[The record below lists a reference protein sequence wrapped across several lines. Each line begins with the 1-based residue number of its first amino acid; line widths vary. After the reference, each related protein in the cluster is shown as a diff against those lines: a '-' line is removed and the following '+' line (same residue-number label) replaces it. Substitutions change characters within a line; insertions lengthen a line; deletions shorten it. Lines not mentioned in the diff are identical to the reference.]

1 MRRLLFLLLA
11 FFVAASCI
19 DSQTGDDTG
28 IVTDPVSE
36 CVVPPSARSGAEVIL
51 QWNGFTDDASVILRS
66 ASGDETLV
74 YIKVITRSG
83 MIFVVPPGTEP
94 GMYGLFLVQDGEH
107 DLGSIEILPPLI
119 PVSGV
124 SVPSSCM
131 AGETVTVKGTGFK
144 PSSSVVLVGKDGSK
158 HEIEAEY
165 GAGGLSFVVPDDIP
179 EGDYSVYLVQDGN
192 EWLLSESLSVQALS
206 MKKLASVAYQG
217 PYMGTTQIRYTWKV
231 TEDEPL
237 RILLVEAT
245 VDAGGNVDEG
255 SYDEYTAVAENAF
268 EMTNDGMEASNDL
281 SMTYSFDQD
290 GRVVTSDVLIYGK
303 SQPTEFTWS
312 YDNDGYLL
320 DVTYV
325 ASSGLRTFREI
336 SYDKGNLVRFRNT
349 EFVYDDETLK
359 NHPAAPDVVW
369 GYMAV
374 MEKFDPF
381 VYFPYLLGWYDMKSS
396 SLPTAMTIA
405 SGTGTVTL
413 PVGYAFDEDGYVVEM
428 KWNDG
433 GPSKVIF
440 SYR

>member
-11 FFVAASCI
+11 FLVAASCI

-28 IVTDPVSE
+28 IFTDPVSE
-36 CVVPPSARSGAEVIL
+36 CVVPPSARCGAEVIL

-66 ASGDETLV
+66 ASGDDTLA
-74 YIKVITRSG
+74 YIRIITRSG
-83 MIFVVPPGTEP
+83 LIFVIPPATEP

-206 MKKLASVAYQG
+206 LKKLASVAYQG

-255 SYDEYTAVAENAF
+255 SVDEYTAVADNAF

-281 SMTYSFDQD
+281 SMTYIFGQD
-290 GRVVTSDVLIYGK
+290 GRVQTSDVLIYGK
-303 SQPTEFTWS
+303 SKPTEFTWS

-381 VYFPYLLGWYDMKSS
+381 MYFPYLLGWYDMKSS
-396 SLPTAMTIA
+396 SLPTAMTVA
-405 SGTGTVTL
+405 SGTGTATL

-433 GPSKVIF
+433 GANEVIF

>member
-11 FFVAASCI
+11 LCMAVSCVE
-19 DSQTGDDTG
+19 SHTGDEAG
-28 IVTDPVSE
+28 IVVDPVSE
-36 CVVPPSARSGAEVIL
+36 CVVPSSARCGAEVIL
-51 QWNGFTDDASVILRS
+51 QWNGFTDDASVILR
-66 ASGDETLV
+66 AADGDESV
-74 YIKVITRSG
+74 ADIKVVTRSG
-83 MIFVVPPGTEP
+83 LIFIVPSSVVPGT
-94 GMYGLFLVQDGEH
+94 YGLYLIQEGEH
-107 DLGSIEILPPLI
+107 YLGDIDVLPPVI
-119 PVSGV
+119 PVSGI
-124 SVPSSCM
+124 SLPSSCM
-131 AGETVTVKGTGFK
+131 TGETVTIKGTGFK
-144 PSSSVVLVGKDGSK
+144 PSSSLVLVGKDGSRY
-158 HEIEAEY
+158 EVVTEY
-165 GAGGLSFVVPDDIP
+165 GAGGLSFVVPDGIP
-179 EGDYSVYLVQDGN
+179 EGEYSVYLVQDGN
-192 EWLLSESLSVQALS
+192 EWLLSGTLSVQALS

-245 VDAGGNVDEG
+245 VDADGNVDEG
-255 SYDEYTAVAENAF
+255 SVDEYTAVADNAF

-281 SMTYSFDQD
+281 SMTYIFGQD
-290 GRVVTSDVLIYGK
+290 GRVQTSDVLIYGK
-303 SQPTEFTWS
+303 SKPTEFTWS
-312 YDNDGYLL
+312 YDNEGYLL

-381 VYFPYLLGWYDMKSS
+381 MYFPYLLGWYDMKSS
-396 SLPTAMTIA
+396 SLPTAMTVA
-405 SGTGTVTL
+405 SGTGTATL

-433 GPSKVIF
+433 GANKVIF

>member
-11 FFVAASCI
+11 FLVAASCI

-28 IVTDPVSE
+28 ILTDPVSE
-36 CVVPPSARSGAEVIL
+36 CVVPPSARCGAEVIL

-83 MIFVVPPGTEP
+83 MIFVIPPGTEP

-131 AGETVTVKGTGFK
+131 TGETVAVKGTGFK
-144 PSSSVVLVGKDGSK
+144 PSSSLVLVGKDGSRY
-158 HEIEAEY
+158 EVVTEY
-165 GAGGLSFVVPDDIP
+165 GAGGLSFVVPDGIP
-179 EGDYSVYLVQDGN
+179 EGEYSVYLVQDGN
-192 EWLLSESLSVQALS
+192 EWLLSGALSVQTLS

-255 SYDEYTAVAENAF
+255 SVDEYTAVADNAF

-281 SMTYSFDQD
+281 SMTYIFGQD
-290 GRVVTSDVLIYGK
+290 GRVQTSDVLIYGK
-303 SQPTEFTWS
+303 SKPTEFTWS
-312 YDNDGYLL
+312 YDNEGYLL

-381 VYFPYLLGWYDMKSS
+381 MYFPYLLGWYDMKSS
-396 SLPTAMTIA
+396 SLPTAMTVA
-405 SGTGTVTL
+405 SGTGTATL

-433 GPSKVIF
+433 GANKVIF

>member
-66 ASGDETLV
+66 ASGDDTLA
-74 YIKVITRSG
+74 YIRIITRSG

-179 EGDYSVYLVQDGN
+179 EGEYSVYLVQDGN
-192 EWLLSESLSVQALS
+192 EWLLSGALSVQALS

-413 PVGYAFDEDGYVVEM
+413 PVGYEFDEDGYVVEM

>member
-1 MRRLLFLLLA
+1 MRRFLFLLLA

-206 MKKLASVAYQG
+206 LKKLASVAYQG

-245 VDAGGNVDEG
+245 VDADGVVDEG
-255 SYDEYTAVAENAF
+255 SYDEYTAVSDNAF
-268 EMTNDGMEASNDL
+268 EMKEDGMEASNDL
-281 SMTYSFDQD
+281 SMTYIFDPD
-290 GRVVTSDVLIYGK
+290 GRVQTSDVLIYGK

-413 PVGYAFDEDGYVVEM
+413 PVVYEFDEDGYVVEM

>member
-66 ASGDETLV
+66 ASGDDTLA
-74 YIKVITRSG
+74 YIRIITRSG
-83 MIFVVPPGTEP
+83 MIFVIPPATEP
-94 GMYGLFLVQDGEH
+94 GVYGLFLIQDGEH

-131 AGETVTVKGTGFK
+131 TGETVAVKGTGFK
-144 PSSSVVLVGKDGSK
+144 PSSSLVLVGKDGSRY
-158 HEIEAEY
+158 EVVTEY
-165 GAGGLSFVVPDDIP
+165 GAGGLSFVVPDGIP
-179 EGDYSVYLVQDGN
+179 EGEYSVYLVQDGN
-192 EWLLSESLSVQALS
+192 EWLLSGALSVQALS

-413 PVGYAFDEDGYVVEM
+413 PVGYEFDEDGYVVEM

>member
-66 ASGDETLV
+66 ASGDDTLA
-74 YIKVITRSG
+74 YIRIITRSG
-83 MIFVVPPGTEP
+83 MIFVIPPATEP
-94 GMYGLFLVQDGEH
+94 GVYGLFLIQDGEH

-131 AGETVTVKGTGFK
+131 TGETVTVKGTGFK

-206 MKKLASVAYQG
+206 LKKLASVAYQG

-413 PVGYAFDEDGYVVEM
+413 PVGYEFDEDGYVVEM

>member
-158 HEIEAEY
+158 HEIETEY
-165 GAGGLSFVVPDDIP
+165 GAGGLSFVVPDGIP
-179 EGDYSVYLVQDGN
+179 EGEYSVYLVQDGN
-192 EWLLSESLSVQALS
+192 EWLLSGALSVQALS

-413 PVGYAFDEDGYVVEM
+413 PVGYAFDDDGYVVEM
-428 KWNDG
+428 KWDDG

>member
-11 FFVAASCI
+11 FLVAASCI

-28 IVTDPVSE
+28 ILTDPVSE
-36 CVVPPSARSGAEVIL
+36 CVVPPSARCGAEVIL

-206 MKKLASVAYQG
+206 LKKLASVAYQG

-255 SYDEYTAVAENAF
+255 SVDEYTAVADNAF

-281 SMTYSFDQD
+281 SMTYIFGQD
-290 GRVVTSDVLIYGK
+290 GRVQTSDVLIYGK
-303 SQPTEFTWS
+303 SKPTEFTWS
-312 YDNDGYLL
+312 YDNEGYLL

-381 VYFPYLLGWYDMKSS
+381 MYFPYLLGWYDMKSS
-396 SLPTAMTIA
+396 SLPTAMTVA
-405 SGTGTVTL
+405 SGTGTATL

-433 GPSKVIF
+433 GANKVIF

>member
-11 FFVAASCI
+11 FLVAASCI

-28 IVTDPVSE
+28 ILTDPVSE
-36 CVVPPSARSGAEVIL
+36 CVVPPSARCGAEVIL

-66 ASGDETLV
+66 ASGDDTLA
-74 YIKVITRSG
+74 YIRIITRSG
-83 MIFVVPPGTEP
+83 LIFVIPPATEP
-94 GMYGLFLVQDGEH
+94 GVYGLFLIQDGEH

-144 PSSSVVLVGKDGSK
+144 PSSSVVLVGKDGSRY
-158 HEIEAEY
+158 EVVTEY
-165 GAGGLSFVVPDDIP
+165 GAGGLSFVVPDGIP
-179 EGDYSVYLVQDGN
+179 EGEYSIYLVQDGN

-206 MKKLASVAYQG
+206 LKKLASVAYQG

-255 SYDEYTAVAENAF
+255 SVDEYTAVAGNAF

-281 SMTYSFDQD
+281 SMTYIFGQD
-290 GRVVTSDVLIYGK
+290 GRVQTSDVLIYGK
-303 SQPTEFTWS
+303 SKPTEFTWS

-381 VYFPYLLGWYDMKSS
+381 MYFPYLLGWYDMKSS
-396 SLPTAMTIA
+396 SLPTAMTVA
-405 SGTGTVTL
+405 SGTGTATL

-433 GPSKVIF
+433 GANKVIF

>member
-325 ASSGLRTFREI
+325 ASSGLRTFREL

>member
-11 FFVAASCI
+11 FLVAASCI

-28 IVTDPVSE
+28 ILTDPVSE
-36 CVVPPSARSGAEVIL
+36 CVVPPSARCGAEVIL

-144 PSSSVVLVGKDGSK
+144 PSSSLVLVGKDGSRY
-158 HEIEAEY
+158 EVVTEY
-165 GAGGLSFVVPDDIP
+165 GAGGLSFVVPDGIP
-179 EGDYSVYLVQDGN
+179 EGEYSVYLVQDGN
-192 EWLLSESLSVQALS
+192 EWLLSGALSVQALS

-255 SYDEYTAVAENAF
+255 SVDEYTAVADNAF

-281 SMTYSFDQD
+281 SMTYIFGQD
-290 GRVVTSDVLIYGK
+290 GRVQTSDVLIYGK
-303 SQPTEFTWS
+303 SKPTEFTWS

-381 VYFPYLLGWYDMKSS
+381 MYFPYLLGWYDMKSS
-396 SLPTAMTIA
+396 SLPTAMTVA
-405 SGTGTVTL
+405 SGTGTATL

-433 GPSKVIF
+433 GANKVIF

>member
-1 MRRLLFLLLA
+1 
-11 FFVAASCI
+11 
-19 DSQTGDDTG
+19 
-28 IVTDPVSE
+28 
-36 CVVPPSARSGAEVIL
+36 
-51 QWNGFTDDASVILRS
+51 
-66 ASGDETLV
+66 
-74 YIKVITRSG
+74 
-83 MIFVVPPGTEP
+83 
-94 GMYGLFLVQDGEH
+94 
-107 DLGSIEILPPLI
+107 
-119 PVSGV
+119 
-124 SVPSSCM
+124 
-131 AGETVTVKGTGFK
+131 
-144 PSSSVVLVGKDGSK
+144 
-158 HEIEAEY
+158 
-165 GAGGLSFVVPDDIP
+165 
-179 EGDYSVYLVQDGN
+179 
-192 EWLLSESLSVQALS
+192 
-206 MKKLASVAYQG
+206 
-217 PYMGTTQIRYTWKV
+217 
-231 TEDEPL
+231 
-237 RILLVEAT
+237 
-245 VDAGGNVDEG
+245 
-255 SYDEYTAVAENAF
+255 
-268 EMTNDGMEASNDL
+268 MEASNDL

-312 YDNDGYLL
+312 YDNGGYLL

-359 NHPAAPDVVW
+359 NHPAASDVVW

-413 PVGYAFDEDGYVVEM
+413 PVGYEFDEDGYVVEM